1 MNKKMIFWLVGAA
14 LLGGGWVWQFVMHGA
29 GEIKVPYKDQAI
41 YLAEQGR
48 DHLDLGVDHPP
59 YSSIPPT
66 SGWHTPDSHVWG
78 VSKDPI
84 PDEIQV
90 HNLEHGGIMI
100 QYKPGIDKSTGN
112 NIIEKLEEIGRR
124 YKSKVIVAPYPK
136 LGKNIALTAWTYL
149 DKFNDFDEN
158 RIVGFI
164 AAHIDQGPEFVP
176 D

>member
-1 MNKKMIFWLVGAA
+1 MKKIIFFGFIAILVG
-14 LLGGGWVWQFVMHGA
+14 GGFIFRFLNNAVSEPNIA
-29 GEIKVPYKDQAI
+29 YKDQAI

-48 DHLDLGVDHPP
+48 DHLDLGTDHPW
-59 YSSIPPT
+59 YNSVPPT
-66 SGWHTPDSHVWG
+66 SGWHTPDPHPWG
-78 VSKDPI
+78 ISKTPI

-100 QYKPGIDKSTGN
+100 QYKPEIDKN
-112 NIIEKLEEIGRR
+112 VLQKLEEIGKR

-136 LGKNIALTAWTYL
+136 LDKNIALTAWTYL

-164 AAHIDQGPEFVP
+164 AAHINQGPEFVK